1 MPRNSAHSSSIRR
14 RRPRRKT
21 KRATPRNG
29 TTKRNPFAA
38 LVVTGVRALIAAL
51 PGSTFLS
58 PIADIIFTSL
68 GMSQEKASAA
78 SLLTVIDKVAYNGMS
93 GMTLIHYV
101 NILARTPN
109 AALDLKKGE
118 TAWVN
123 TPFVDAKLEN
133 ITITAAPDSIRSKRS
148 GRWAIGFFPFRNRD
162 DKKEMFYNYRPV
174 PLAQLERMAGT
185 VVGPA
190 DKPLSLT
197 FRPRPM
203 DGLAY
208 QFNQISEAFGMLVV
222 AYSEDVRT
230 SYHEFTA
237 DDWAPNLVVKGTL
250 SLRQPFMAGGSL
262 GFADQ
267 TEKLKAPFRASIR
280 AVNESEGKRILE
292 FSPTSWKCVK
302 NDDGT
307 CKVSGMQVSQASLSG
322 SLSDLAME

>member
-1 MPRNSAHSSSIRR
+1 MPRNSARSSSVRR

-58 PIADIIFTSL
+58 PIADIVFTSL
-68 GMSQEKASAA
+68 GMSEKKTSTSA
-78 SLLTVIDKVAYNGMS
+78 LLTEIDKVAYNGMS

-109 AALDLKKGE
+109 AVLDLTKGE
-118 TAWVN
+118 TPWLN
-123 TPFVDAKLEN
+123 TPFVDAKLESV
-133 ITITAAPDSIRSKRS
+133 TITAAPDSIRSKRS

-162 DKKEMFYNYRPV
+162 DKKEMFNNYRPIS
-174 PLAQLERMAGT
+174 LSQLERMAGT

-190 DKPLSLT
+190 DRPLSLS
-197 FRPRPM
+197 FRPRPV

-208 QFNQISEAFGMLVV
+208 QYNQISESFGMLVV
-222 AYSEDVRT
+222 AYSEDIRT

-237 DDWAPNLVVKGTL
+237 DDWAPNLVVRGSL

-267 TEKLKAPFRASIR
+267 TEKLPVPFRASIR
-280 AVNESEGKRILE
+280 AVNEVAGKRILD
-292 FSPTSWKCVK
+292 FSSTSWKCTK

-307 CKVSGMQVSQASLSG
+307 CKVSGTQVSKASLSG